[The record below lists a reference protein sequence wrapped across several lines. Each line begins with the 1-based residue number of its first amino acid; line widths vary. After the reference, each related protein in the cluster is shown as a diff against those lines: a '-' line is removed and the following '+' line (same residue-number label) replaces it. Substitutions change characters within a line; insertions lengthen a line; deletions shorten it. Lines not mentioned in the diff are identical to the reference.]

1 MAYSEQEAR
10 RLVVEAGR
18 RLLERGLVARTWG
31 NISARISDTRFVITP
46 SGLGYD
52 TMTPEQLVV
61 VDGRDG
67 SWEGA
72 RKPSSERGI
81 HADAYRLRPA
91 ADFVIHTHQDMATIC
106 GVAGRDLV
114 TGHALLGGQD
124 PMRGLRP
131 ALHTE
136 TPPGGGGAGGRQPP
150 QQRLSPPEPRGA
162 VPGGRIWRRLSPCR
176 RPWRRSAGSGWP
188 GRCRRRELPVY
199 IPDFGESRRQGDAF
213 VLQLGGAEQVCS
225 LSAPGREPAA
235 ALHAALYRS
244 GAAGAVIHLR
254 DPDTVAVSM
263 EGRTLRPL
271 VDDLAQIAGSA
282 VRCVSS
288 YEGAEVLRGLGR
300 RAAVLMQGA
309 GALCVGADREEAA
322 AVAQLLKKGCL
333 ARRFGETMPG
343 CRPLGRGDAA
353 LQRLIY
359 VTTYARRKNAE
370 E

>member
-72 RKPSSERGI
+72 RKPSSEKGI
-81 HADAYRLRPA
+81 HADAYRLRPS

-114 TGHALLGGQD
+114 TGHALLGGRV
-124 PMRGLRP
+124 PCAAYGLPSTQELRRAVAEQVAANP
-131 ALHTE
+131 HSSAVLLRNHGALCLGTDME
-136 TPPGGGGAGGRQPP
+136 GAFAVSEALEEVCRE
-150 QQRLSPPEPRGA
+150 RVARA
-162 VPGGRIWRRLSPCR
+162 VPP
-176 RPWRRSAGSGWP
+176 P
-188 GRCRRRELPVY
+188 ELPVY
-199 IPDFGESRRQGDAF
+199 IPDLGESRRQGDAF

-271 VDDLAQIAGSA
+271 VDDLAQIAGAA

-359 VTTYARRKNAE
+359 VTTYARRKDAE